1 MKAAVRSAPLSPGCN
16 WGKRLTKSLPRDQP
30 IVPRICSGPVD
41 VSFGQ
46 QRLWFL
52 AQLES
57 GSATYN
63 VPVAWRIAGPLN
75 VSALQRSLSQLV
87 ARHEALRTTFAV
99 VDDYPRQIINEAL
112 PVSIATNDLRTIER
126 CQRESEIKRRIREE
140 AQRPFNLSVEP
151 MVRAALFRVEDH
163 EQVFVLTL
171 HHIVCDWP
179 SMAILLEELALFYGD
194 FLNEK
199 PVHIP
204 ELRVQYADFAVWQR
218 EIVAEIRDEQV
229 AYWKEQLHSCPVA
242 LDFPSERVHPV
253 HASFRGEME
262 YRNLS
267 RQLSE
272 DFRSLAQRHGVTDFM
287 ALVALFQVLLSRY
300 TGQEDVSIGCPV
312 THRTRAE
319 VSRVVG
325 FFSNM
330 VVLRGRLEGNPTFR
344 EFLRKVRDIVVSAYA
359 HQDLPFEQLVAE
371 LQPERV
377 PGRNPFFQAMFEVE
391 EPAWRHL
398 EISGTQCTLLPLH
411 NGTSKFDFSLR
422 VVDHPEGF
430 QLGLEFNADLSDA
443 ETARG
448 LLENYENLLQGAVN
462 DPNCGV
468 FDLPLLSSKEREEL
482 LLKWNNSREDYPG
495 ANCTHRFFEAQVQK
509 EPDAVAVKFQAQQL
523 TYQELNSR
531 ANQLARYL
539 VSLGAGANVLVAV
552 CLERSLDL
560 VVALLAVM
568 KSGAAYLP
576 LDPSHPAE
584 RRNAILQD
592 SRARMLITCQAV
604 SPDVHATSACAVVL
618 FKDVSTSGQ
627 SAANLPFMVRPNDL
641 AYVIYTSG
649 STGRPNGVEVEHG
662 NLANFLLT
670 MRKRPGLS
678 RRDVLLAVTTVTFDI
693 AGLELWLPLTV
704 GASVIIASRDQVM
717 DAHELMN
724 VLEESR
730 VTAMQATPATW
741 RMLLAVGWRGNPR
754 LKVLCG
760 GESLSG
766 SLANEL
772 LACCGSVWNMYGPTE
787 TTIWSSVH
795 AVKAEEGPVVPIGY
809 PIGNTM
815 MYVLDRNMEP
825 VPVGVRGELYIGG
838 AGVARGYLG
847 AQQLTAQRFVSNPFS
862 IGADSRLYRTGD
874 LVRQRRDGNI
884 EFLGRNDF
892 QIKVRGFRIE
902 RAEVEAVLARHP
914 AVSEAVVQA
923 REDVP
928 GDKRLVAY
936 VVAKTEMAH
945 DLVSQLRSF
954 MQTSLP
960 DYMVPSAFVV
970 LDALPKTP
978 SGKLHWQALP
988 VPEHRTQE
996 MALIVPRDS
1005 IETRLARIWE
1015 ELLDVHPV
1023 GVTDNFFELGG
1034 DSLLGTHLFARVEE
1048 EFAKQLPMGTLFEA
1062 PTIKKLAAILRQDS
1076 WLPST
1081 LIQVQ
1086 AGDPSVPPIFF
1097 VQARVSYRALAAEL
1111 GAHQPFYV
1119 VPYDDLFV
1127 CETERSLGTL
1137 AEELAQ
1143 RIREHRPHGPYYLGG
1158 WCLAGRVAFAV
1169 ARELCREGEEVAL
1182 LAIIEMSAPGYAE
1195 PSCDPTL
1202 RSLTYPLLWHLRYV
1216 LHGSRQQ
1223 KIDWI
1228 AGVFRALG
1236 WHARYRAWQLA
1247 RLFFRRIGRSL
1258 PQSLRDAT
1266 RLMEEAAN
1274 KDATTSYPGRITLFR
1289 SGERTFTRDDRW
1301 DLGWGRIAAQ
1311 GVDVYEIAGLKRAVL
1326 RANVTEVGLRLKE
1339 CLTRAH
1345 QSRLGEVTGDGLN
1358 SAYSAGA
1365 PPTSTLGRLE
1375 DSKTTC
1381 RSSAH

>member
-16 WGKRLTKSLPRDQP
+16 CGKRLAKSLPREQA
-30 IVPRICSGPVD
+30 IVPRIRSGPVD

-57 GSATYN
+57 GSAPYN
-63 VPVAWRIAGPLN
+63 APIVWRIAGPLN

-99 VDDYPRQIINEAL
+99 VDEYPRQIINQAL
-112 PVSIATNDLRTIER
+112 PVSIVTNDLRIIER
-126 CQRESEIKRRIREE
+126 CQIESEIKRRIREE
-140 AQRPFNLSVEP
+140 AQRPFNLSVDP
-151 MVRAALFRVEDH
+151 MVRVALFRVEDH
-163 EQVFVLTL
+163 EHVFVLTL
-171 HHIVCDWP
+171 HHIVCDGP
-179 SMAILLEELALFYGD
+179 SMAILLEELALFYRG
-194 FLNEK
+194 FLNGK

-229 AYWKEQLHSCPVA
+229 AYWKEQLRSCPAA

-272 DFRSLAQRHGVTDFM
+272 DFRSLARRHGVTDFM
-287 ALVALFQVLLSRY
+287 ALVALFHVLLSRY
-300 TGQEDVSIGCPV
+300 TGQEDVSVGCPV
-312 THRTRAE
+312 THRTLAD

-344 EFLRKVRDIVVSAYA
+344 EFLHKVRDIVLSAYA

-377 PGRNPFFQAMFEVE
+377 PGRNPFFQAMLEVE

-398 EISGTQCTLLPLH
+398 EISGAQCTLLPVH

-422 VVDHPEGF
+422 VIDDPEGF
-430 QLGLEFNADLSDA
+430 RLGLEFNTDLTDA

-448 LLENYENLLQGAVN
+448 LLENYENLLRGAVN
-462 DPNCGV
+462 HPNCAV
-468 FDLPLLSSKEREEL
+468 LDLPLLSSKAREEL
-482 LLKWNNSREDYPG
+482 LLKWNNSREDYPD
-495 ANCTHRFFEAQVQK
+495 ANCTHRLFEAQVEK
-509 EPDAVAVKFQAQQL
+509 APDAVAVKFQAQQL

-531 ANQLARYL
+531 ANQLARHL
-539 VSLGAGANVLVAV
+539 VSLGAGAEVLVAV

-560 VVALLAVM
+560 VIALLAVM

-576 LDPSHPAE
+576 VDPSHPAE
-584 RRNAILQD
+584 RRKAILQD
-592 SRARMLITCQAV
+592 SGARMLITCQAV
-604 SPDVHATSACAVVL
+604 SEEVHATGACAVVL
-618 FKDVSTSGQ
+618 LKDVSTSGQ
-627 SAANLPFMVRPNDL
+627 SAANLPFVVRPNDL

-670 MRKRPGLS
+670 MRERPGLS

-693 AGLELWLPLTV
+693 AGLELWLSLTV

-730 VTAMQATPATW
+730 VTVMQATPATW
-741 RMLLAVGWRGNPR
+741 RMLLAAGWRGNPR

-766 SLANEL
+766 SLADEL
-772 LACCGSVWNMYGPTE
+772 LARCGSVWNMYGPTE

-815 MYVLDRNMEP
+815 LYVLDRNMEP

-838 AGVARGYLG
+838 AGVARGYLR
-847 AQQLTAQRFVSNPFS
+847 AQQLTAQRFVANPFS
-862 IGADSRLYRTGD
+862 IGAGSRLYRTGD

-892 QIKVRGFRIE
+892 QVKVRGFRIE
-902 RAEVEAVLARHP
+902 PAEVEAVLVRHP
-914 AVSEAVVQA
+914 AVGEAVVRA

-936 VVAKTEMAH
+936 VVAKTEMASH
-945 DLVSQLRSF
+945 LVSQLRSF

-960 DYMVPSAFVV
+960 DYMVPSVFVV
-970 LDALPKTP
+970 LGALPKTP
-978 SGKLHWQALP
+978 NGKIHWEALP
-988 VPEHRTQE
+988 VPEHRAQE
-996 MALIVPRDS
+996 IALIVPRGA

-1015 ELLDVHPV
+1015 ELLDVHPI

-1048 EFAKQLPMGTLFEA
+1048 EFAKRLPVGTLFEA

-1076 WLPST
+1076 WLPTT
-1081 LIQVQ
+1081 LIEVQ
-1086 AGDPSVPPIFF
+1086 AGDPAVPPIFF
-1097 VQARVSYRALAAEL
+1097 VQARVGYHTLAAAL
-1111 GAHQPFYV
+1111 GAQQPFYI

-1127 CETERSLGTL
+1127 NETERGLGTL
-1137 AEELAQ
+1137 AQELAQ
-1143 RIREHRPHGPYYLGG
+1143 RIREHRPYGPYFLGG
-1158 WCLAGRVAFAV
+1158 WCLAGHVAFAV
-1169 ARELCREGEEVAL
+1169 ARELCRQGEEVAF
-1182 LAIIEMSAPGYAE
+1182 LAIIDIWAPGYADA
-1195 PSCDPTL
+1195 SCGPTL
-1202 RSLTYPLLWHLRYV
+1202 RRFTYPLLWHLRYV
-1216 LHGSRQQ
+1216 LHGNRQQ
-1223 KIDWI
+1223 KMDWI
-1228 AGVFRALG
+1228 AGSFRALG
-1236 WHARYRAWQLA
+1236 WHARYRTWQLA
-1247 RLFFRRIGRSL
+1247 RLFFRRIGRPL
-1258 PQSLRDAT
+1258 PQSLRDANW
-1266 RLMEEAAN
+1266 LMAEAAD
-1274 KDATTSYPGRITLFR
+1274 KDATASYPGRITLFR

-1301 DLGWGRIAAQ
+1301 DLGWGRLAGH
-1311 GVDVYEIAGLKRAVL
+1311 GVDVYEIAGLKRTLL

-1339 CLTRAH
+1339 CLTRAQ
-1345 QSRLGEVTGDGLN
+1345 QSRLGETTSDGLN

-1365 PPTSTLGRLE
+1365 PPTSTLGTLE

>member
-1 MKAAVRSAPLSPGCN
+1 MKAAVRSAPLSPGGN
-16 WGKRLTKSLPRDQP
+16 WGKRLTKSLPLDQP
-30 IVPRICSGPVD
+30 IVPRVRSGPVE

-57 GSATYN
+57 GCATYN
-63 VPVAWRIAGPLN
+63 APIAWRIAGPLN

-99 VDDYPRQIINEAL
+99 VDEYPRQIINEAL
-112 PVSIATNDLRTIER
+112 PVSIATKDLRTIER
-126 CQRESEIKRRIREE
+126 CQREVEIKRCIRAE
-140 AQRPFNLSVEP
+140 AQRPFKLSVDP

-171 HHIVCDWP
+171 HHIVCDGP
-179 SMAILLEELALFYGD
+179 SMAILLEELALFYGG
-194 FLNEK
+194 FLNGR
-199 PVHIP
+199 PVHMP

-229 AYWKEQLHSCPVA
+229 AYWKEQLRSCPAA

-253 HASFRGEME
+253 HVSFRGDME

-272 DFRSLAQRHGVTDFM
+272 DFRSLAKRHGVTDFM

-300 TGQEDVSIGCPV
+300 TGQEDVSVGSPV
-312 THRTRAE
+312 THRTLAE

-330 VVLRGRLEGNPTFR
+330 VVLRGRLEGNPTFC
-344 EFLRKVRDIVVSAYA
+344 ELLDKVRDIVLSAYA

-377 PGRNPFFQAMFEVE
+377 PGRNPFFQAMLEVE

-398 EISGTQCTLLPLH
+398 EISGAKCTLLPVH
-411 NGTSKFDFSLR
+411 NGTSKFDFSLG

-430 QLGLEFNADLSDA
+430 RLGLEFNADLSDA
-443 ETARG
+443 DTARG
-448 LLENYENLLQGAVN
+448 LLQNYENLLQGAVN
-462 DPNCGV
+462 DPNCAV

-482 LLKWNNSREDYPG
+482 LLKWNNSREDYPD
-495 ANCTHRFFEAQVQK
+495 AHCTHRLFEAQVQK
-509 EPDAVAVKFQAQQL
+509 APDAVAVKFQAQQL

-531 ANQLARYL
+531 ANQLARHL
-539 VSLGAGANVLVAV
+539 VSLGAGAEVLVAV

-560 VVALLAVM
+560 VIALLAVM

-584 RRNAILQD
+584 RRKAILQD
-592 SRARMLITCQAV
+592 SGARMLITCQAV
-604 SPDVHATSACAVVL
+604 SQDVHATDACAVVL
-618 FKDVSTSGQ
+618 FQDLNTSGQ
-627 SAANLPFMVRPNDL
+627 SAANLPFVVRPNDL

-678 RRDVLLAVTTVTFDI
+678 RRDVLLVVTTVTFDI

-704 GASVIIASRDQVM
+704 GASIIIASSDQVM

-730 VTAMQATPATW
+730 VTVMQATPATW
-741 RMLLAVGWRGNPR
+741 RMLLAAGWRGNPR

-766 SLANEL
+766 SLADEL
-772 LACCGSVWNMYGPTE
+772 LARCGSVWNMYGPTE

-795 AVKAEEGPVVPIGY
+795 AVKAEEGPVVPIGH

-847 AQQLTAQRFVSNPFS
+847 AQQLTAQRFVANPFS
-862 IGADSRLYRTGD
+862 IGTDSRLYRTGD

-892 QIKVRGFRIE
+892 QVKLRGFRIE
-902 RAEVEAVLARHP
+902 PAEVEAGLVRHP

-936 VVAKTEMAH
+936 VVAKTEMARH
-945 DLVSQLRSF
+945 LVSQLRSF

-988 VPEHRTQE
+988 VPEHRAQE
-996 MALIVPRDS
+996 MALIVPRDA

-1015 ELLDVHPV
+1015 ELLDVRPV

-1048 EFAKQLPMGTLFEA
+1048 EFAKQLPVGTLFEA
-1062 PTIKKLAAILRQDS
+1062 PTIEKLAAILRQDS
-1076 WLPST
+1076 WRPTT

-1097 VQARVSYRALAAEL
+1097 VQARVGYRALAAEL

-1127 CETERSLGTL
+1127 SETERGLGTL

-1158 WCLAGRVAFAV
+1158 WCLAGHVAFAV
-1169 ARELCREGEEVAL
+1169 ARELCRQGEEVAL

-1195 PSCDPTL
+1195 PCRGPTL
-1202 RSLTYPLLWHLRYV
+1202 RSFTYPLLWHLRYV
-1216 LHGSRQQ
+1216 LDGSRQQ
-1223 KIDWI
+1223 RIDWI
-1228 AGVFRALG
+1228 AGGFRALG

-1266 RLMEEAAN
+1266 RLMGEAAD
-1274 KDATTSYPGRITLFR
+1274 KDAPTSYPGRITLFR

-1345 QSRLGEVTGDGLN
+1345 QSRLREVTGGGLN

-1365 PPTSTLGRLE
+1365 PQHPL
-1375 DSKTTC
+1375 
-1381 RSSAH
+1381 